1 MGERRGFVEY
11 VVMVLGVATSPLR
24 CHAGEHV
31 VLSMTEAGTLE
42 AMKETPH
49 AAFMDA
55 LKKMNRVNL
64 TGGRLSREAQ
74 QHINALFDLHE
85 IVLQRVHK
93 ERYSSASF
101 GEILSPMRMNITPCK
116 AVRKKSKKYKGNAL
130 ANLCVRICML
140 GCTAFARSEIVEV

>member
-1 MGERRGFVEY
+1 
-11 VVMVLGVATSPLR
+11 
-24 CHAGEHV
+24 
-31 VLSMTEAGTLE
+31 MTEAGALE
-42 AMKETPH
+42 AMKETPS

-64 TGGRLSREAQ
+64 TGGRLSHEAQ

-101 GEILSPMRMNITPCK
+101 GKILSPMRMNITPCK
-116 AVRKKSKKYKGNAL
+116 AVRKKSKKYKGSAL
-130 ANLCVRICML
+130 ANLCMRICML
-140 GCTAFARSEIVEV
+140 GCAAFGAFRDR